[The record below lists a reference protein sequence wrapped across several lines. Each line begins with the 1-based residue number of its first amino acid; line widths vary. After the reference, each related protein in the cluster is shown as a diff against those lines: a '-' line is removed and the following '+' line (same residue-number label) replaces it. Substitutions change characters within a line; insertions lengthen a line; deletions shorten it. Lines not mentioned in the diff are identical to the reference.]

1 MAYAVLPCLI
11 AAGAS
16 ESPELPPAF
25 RDYADI
31 FLETNTTELP
41 PIKGR
46 QHLINLKEGEEPP
59 YGLIYALS
67 ATELKAL
74 REYLNT

>member
-1 MAYAVLPCLI
+1 M
-11 AAGAS
+11 
-16 ESPELPPAF
+16 
-25 RDYADI
+25 

-46 QHLINLKEGEEPP
+46 QHLIDLKKGKELS
-59 YGLIYALS
+59 YRLIYTLL
-67 ATELKAL
+67 ATKLKAL

>member
-1 MAYAVLPCLI
+1 MAV
-11 AAGAS
+11 GAS
-16 ESPELPPAF
+16 ESPKLPPVF
-25 RDYADI
+25 RDYANI

-46 QHLINLKEGEEPP
+46 QHLIDLKEGEEPP
-59 YGLIYALS
+59 YRLIYTLL
-67 ATELKAL
+67 ATKLKAL